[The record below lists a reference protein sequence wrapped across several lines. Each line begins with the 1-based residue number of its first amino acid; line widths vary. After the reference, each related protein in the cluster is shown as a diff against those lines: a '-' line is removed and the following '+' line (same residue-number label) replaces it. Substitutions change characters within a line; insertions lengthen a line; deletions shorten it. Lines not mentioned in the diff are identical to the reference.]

1 MYNNYGYNPYYP
13 QQRYQGVDTNNQQ
26 PMMTTYQQ
34 PMQLAKPSGLLGKSV
49 DNIDVV
55 KATDIPLDGSISYF
69 PLTDGSAIVSKQL
82 QMDGTSKMV
91 VYKPAKANSK
101 RNMEN
106 NYWALRKAK
115 FDKSIAECKVL
126 SKSSSELGVCFS
138 RVANLERNK
147 NAQRDNA
154 KYEKN
159 MDLNTEIRDGGY
171 WWY

>member
-13 QQRYQGVDTNNQQ
+13 QQRYQGVDTNSQQ

-34 PMQLAKPSGLLGKSV
+34 PIQLTKPSSLLGKSV

-91 VYKPAKANSK
+91 VYKPVKEDSDDSK
-101 RNMEN
+101 
-106 NYWALRKAK
+106 K
-115 FDKSIAECKVL
+115 FVTFEEMQ
-126 SKSSSELGVCFS
+126 SEL
-138 RVANLERNK
+138 AKIDILDLE
-147 NAQRDNA
+147 
-154 KYEKN
+154 
-159 MDLNTEIRDGGY
+159 DLKDEIKEIKKQLKSMKKPKED
-171 WWY
+171 